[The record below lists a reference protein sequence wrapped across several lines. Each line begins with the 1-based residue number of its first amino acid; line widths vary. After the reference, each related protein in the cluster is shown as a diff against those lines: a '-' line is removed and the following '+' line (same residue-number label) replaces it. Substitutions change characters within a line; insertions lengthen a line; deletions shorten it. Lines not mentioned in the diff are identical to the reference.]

1 MALVSLGDMAQSF
14 LLRSHN
20 ARLKGDLLRQSQE
33 LSTGRVQDVGRRVGG
48 DFSQL
53 AGLERSLARIDAFSL
68 ATREATV
75 LTEAM
80 QSALG
85 SISDQATSLAPD
97 LMTAAQ
103 AGQPSHV
110 DAIGAEARSRFETT
124 LSRLNTRVGDR
135 SLFAGTTTNAP
146 AVADGATIMA
156 ALVTAIGAAGA
167 TTADDVAQ
175 AVSDWFD
182 DPAGFE
188 TIGYLG
194 SNQSLSPLTIG
205 EGVRVSIGA
214 RADDQGL
221 RGTLK
226 ALATAAVLDEG
237 ILPGDTAARAAL
249 ASRAGEDLLSAQG
262 DWSALQ
268 ARLGVAQERIASA
281 QTRNTAEQSALQ
293 MARNDLL
300 SIDPFDT
307 ATELQTTQTQLET
320 LYSITARLT
329 RLSLT
334 DYL

>member
-14 LLRSHN
+14 MLRSHN
-20 ARLKGDLLRQSQE
+20 ARLKADLLRQSQE

-80 QSALG
+80 QGALG
-85 SISDQATSLAPD
+85 SISDQATSLAPN
-97 LMTAAQ
+97 LLTAAQ

-110 DAIGAEARSRFETT
+110 DAIGADARGRFETA

-146 AVADGATIMA
+146 AVADGETILG
-156 ALVTAIGAAGA
+156 ALVTATAGA

-182 DPAGFE
+182 DPAGFA

-194 SNQSLSPLTIG
+194 GDQSLSPLTIG
-205 EGVRVSIGA
+205 EGERVSIGT
-214 RADDQGL
+214 RADDPEL

-226 ALATAAVLDEG
+226 ALATAALLDEG
-237 ILPGDTAARAAL
+237 ILSGDTAARAAL
-249 ASRAGEDLLSAQG
+249 ASRAGEDLLAAQG

-268 ARLGVAQERIASA
+268 ARLGVAQERISSA
-281 QTRNTAEQSALQ
+281 EIRNAAESSALQ
-293 MARNDLL
+293 IARSDLL
-300 SIDPFDT
+300 ATDPYDT
-307 ATELQTTQTQLET
+307 ATALQATQTQLET

-329 RLSLT
+329 RLNLT